1 MQKMQPSG
9 HKIRIELLT
18 LEVNSVYSNW
28 TKIRCGVPQ
37 GGVLGPLFFNT
48 FINVLNFIITLSSLR
63 LYADY
68 TTNYAADSSPAVLE
82 FISNKDLR
90 TLSDWLIDNFLT
102 LNIKKTQAMVI
113 GGTKYSYDLVIEDET
128 KTIKDSLKIL
138 SVTLDNQLSLEQ
150 HVEESV
156 SKVNAKI
163 GALRRI
169 RKFISEQVALKLY
182 IAYVLPQLE
191 YCSPILLGI
200 SKSLAKKLESTH

>member
-1 MQKMQPSG
+1 M
-9 HKIRIELLT
+9 T
-18 LEVNSVYSNW
+18 
-28 TKIRCGVPQ
+28 
-37 GGVLGPLFFNT
+37 
-48 FINVLNFIITLSSLR
+48 
-63 LYADY
+63 
-68 TTNYAADSSPAVLE
+68 
-82 FISNKDLR
+82 
-90 TLSDWLIDNFLT
+90 WL
-102 LNIKKTQAMVI
+102 
-113 GGTKYSYDLVIEDET
+113 IEDET

-138 SVTLDNQLSLEQ
+138 GVTLDNQLSFEQ
-150 HVEESV
+150 HLEESI